1 MDAQPENIT
10 QPGIL
15 DQDDL
20 NSGVLNTLTPELLE
34 QAIAH
39 TAGGLIIF
47 DAQQTDL
54 PIIYVSSGFESLTGY
69 CAHEVI
75 GRNCRFLEG
84 VEPDQI
90 SAQELQQAIA
100 SGRGSKVLL
109 RNYRKGGD
117 AFWSEVTLSPIIN
130 TAGTVTHYVRTQID
144 ITHYI
149 ESFQTLQRTEEK
161 YRHLY
166 EETPAMMHSID
177 SSGRIKSMSRYWL
190 EKLGYQREDVIS
202 QPLSAFLTADA
213 QQTVDDMLA
222 ALESKTVD
230 RSRACQFIKKN
241 GERIDVLLST
251 VAGCSD
257 KDSCS
262 DQLSSNTKL
271 GVLVDITKR
280 KKAEEKLRRSEA
292 LLRAINNLPPT
303 GIFVMDC
310 HTNEALFINNEFYK
324 IWQVEH
330 LRAAVEGGEINGE
343 EVLAECL
350 SEIDLS
356 QFVATSTAQDFSHGN
371 KIVEDEV
378 PMLDGRT
385 LRRIYGPIQEND
397 ETFAY
402 LYIFEDITE
411 RKQAVQKLARAT
423 EAAESANRAKSEFLA
438 NMSHELRS
446 PLNAILGFTHI
457 LQNDELSRTQKENL
471 DIIRSSSEHLLAL
484 INDILDI
491 SKIEAGK
498 VVLSPS
504 EFDLYQLVDELPQMF
519 STAVGEKGLTLK
531 VVRSPHLPRVIY
543 SDRLK
548 LRQILIN
555 LLGNAVKF
563 TATGSITLI
572 VDLAPSTS
580 QSTSQSASQ
589 STSQSA
595 SQSAFQSATNEA
607 AQQTNTVIAFAVT
620 DTGAGI
626 NPTDQQRLFE
636 AFVQTNSA
644 LTGQQGTGLGL
655 AISNEYIQ
663 LLGGQL
669 AVNSALGKGS
679 TFSFSIAVRPVDS
692 ASEQPLETAT
702 TRGRVVGL
710 APGQPQYKILVADD
724 VDLNRKLLVH
734 LLSTAGFEVH
744 EACDGKDA
752 IAHWQAW
759 QPHLIWM
766 DIRMPVMSGE
776 EAASRIKKQ
785 DKDNRT
791 CIIALTANA
800 FEEDKIA
807 ALASGC
813 DDFVSKPIKPSEI
826 FDKMA
831 QHLGLAYQ
839 YEDSDQTSKAP
850 SPSLSSALLAQATPE
865 WRHALTQ
872 AVLDLDD
879 EQILSLASQ
888 LPHAQ
893 QTLAAALKQQTESL
907 AYKQLLQM
915 LQEADTVGP

>member
-1 MDAQPENIT
+1 MDVQPESIAQQGVFN
-10 QPGIL
+10 
-15 DQDDL
+15 QDGL
-20 NSGVLNTLTPELLE
+20 NQSVLNTLTPELFE

-39 TAGGLIIF
+39 TAGGLIIC

-54 PIIYVSSGFESLTGY
+54 PIIYVSPGFESLTGY

-84 VEPDQI
+84 KEPDQI
-90 SAQELQQAIA
+90 SAKELQQAIA
-100 SGRGSKVLL
+100 SGSGSKVLL

-130 TAGTVTHYVRTQID
+130 AAGTVTHYVRTQID

-149 ESFQTLQRTEEK
+149 ESFQTLQRTEER

-222 ALESKTVD
+222 ALESNTID

-257 KDSCS
+257 KAGCS
-262 DQLSSNTKL
+262 DRLNSDTKL

-324 IWQVEH
+324 IWQLEH
-330 LRAAVEGGEINGE
+330 LQVAVDGGEMNGE
-343 EVLAECL
+343 EVLAACL
-350 SEIDLS
+350 SAIDLS

-397 ETFAY
+397 KTFAY

-504 EFDLYQLVDELPQMF
+504 EFDLYQLVDEIPQMF
-519 STAVGEKGLTLK
+519 GTAVAEKGLALK

-563 TATGSITLI
+563 TATGSITLT
-572 VDLAPSTS
+572 VDLAPSKT
-580 QSTSQSASQ
+580 QSTSQSA
-589 STSQSA
+589 A
-595 SQSAFQSATNEA
+595 NEA
-607 AQQTNTVIAFAVT
+607 AQQTNTAIAFAVT

-626 NPTDQQRLFE
+626 NPADQQRLFE

-655 AISNEYIQ
+655 TISNEYIQ

-669 AVNSALGKGS
+669 AVESAPGKGS

-692 ASEQPLETAT
+692 ASEQQLETAT
-702 TRGRVVGL
+702 TGGRVVGL

-734 LLSTAGFEVH
+734 LLSTVGFEVH

-791 CIIALTANA
+791 RIIALTANA
-800 FEEDKIA
+800 FEEDRIA

-839 YEDSDQTSKAP
+839 YEDDTQTSKAP
-850 SPSLSSALLAQATPE
+850 SPSLSSALLAQAAPE
-865 WRHALTQ
+865 WRYALTQ

-879 EQILSLASQ
+879 EQILSLALQ
-888 LPHAQ
+888 LPPAQ
-893 QTLAAALKQQTESL
+893 QSLAAALKQQTESL

-915 LQEADTVGP
+915 LQEADTASP